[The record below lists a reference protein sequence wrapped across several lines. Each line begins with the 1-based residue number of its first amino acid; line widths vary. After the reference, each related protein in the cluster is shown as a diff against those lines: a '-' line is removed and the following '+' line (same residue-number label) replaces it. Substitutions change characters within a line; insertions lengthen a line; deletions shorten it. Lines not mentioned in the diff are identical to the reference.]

1 MKNPV
6 TYTASV
12 NDGILS
18 VSFSRKPRLSVREN
32 IRGAGLKYDAASTAW
47 TGKPENPASVLEM
60 LRETLGKPSSVT
72 VSVDPEELPEAA
84 PENGS
89 LTEKTMTA
97 LEPALEELETAV
109 RREIESTIAET
120 VPEPETRVPTYEEA
134 RAELERFTAAK
145 KAAED
150 ARDAAERRYDEISDS
165 LFRYADGQRRCRRDM
180 TDEEL
185 AAASEALA
193 PLEKERSAAYAEIE
207 RLEMCIRYASQNVDR
222 AFFDRYAPDAAK
234 VFNRYAGKPFGPK
247 TSEKIT
253 AEIYELTGLTVTFW
267 RGDSYRSGS
276 FTFREPENAWNDRR
290 YSLHGYLGS
299 LFDAEGKIAGF
310 DLSETPGDIPREYI
324 PDIPSRVAEA
334 ENLYRQIKEAKSAL
348 DTLCAKYNNLL
359 PFGDRGDRIY
369 LSLR

>member
-72 VSVDPEELPEAA
+72 VSVSPEDLPESA
-84 PENGS
+84 PEVKS
-89 LTEKTMTA
+89 IAEKTMKA
-97 LEPALEELETAV
+97 LEPALEELETTV
-109 RREIESTIAET
+109 RREIESTIAEIA
-120 VPEPETRVPTYEEA
+120 PEPETRVPTYEEA

-150 ARDAAERRYDEISDS
+150 ARDAAERRHDEIADS
-165 LFRYADGQRRCRRDM
+165 LYRDADGQRRRRAEL
-180 TDEEL
+180 TEEEI
-185 AAASEALA
+185 AAASESLA
-193 PLEKERSAAYAEIE
+193 PIEAERAAAWREIE
-207 RLEMCIRYASQNVDR
+207 RLEMCIRYAAQNRDR
-222 AFFDRYAPDAAK
+222 AFFDKYAPAAAE
-234 VFNRYAGKPFGPK
+234 VFNRYSGKPFGPK

-253 AEIYELTGLTVTFW
+253 AEIEEKTGIRVTFF
-267 RGDSYRSGS
+267 RRAQYSSDSV
-276 FTFREPENAWNDRR
+276 TFRVPDSV
-290 YSLHGYLGS
+290 YSLHGFPRD
-299 LFDAEGKIAGF
+299 LFDKDGRINRF
-310 DLSETPGDIPREYI
+310 DVSAVSSELAPSYI
-324 PDIPSRVAEA
+324 PDVAARTAET
-334 ENLYRQIKEAKSAL
+334 ENLYRQIDEAKSAL
-348 DTLCAKYNNLL
+348 DTLCAQYNSLL

-369 LSLR
+369 CSLR

>member
-89 LTEKTMTA
+89 LTEETMKELAPLLEKLEAAA
-97 LEPALEELETAV
+97 L
-109 RREIESTIAET
+109 RDIESGLVETI
-120 VPEPETRVPTYEEA
+120 PDPETLRFPTYEEA

-150 ARDAAERRYDEISDS
+150 ARDEACRRHDEISDS
-165 LFRYADGQRRCRRDM
+165 LYRYEDGRRKLRADL
-180 TDEEL
+180 TEEETT
-185 AAASEALA
+185 AVSEALA
-193 PLEKERSAAYAEIE
+193 PIEAERAAAYAEID
-207 RLEMCIRYASQNVDR
+207 RLSLCIRYAAQNRDR
-222 AFFDRYAPDAAK
+222 AFFDKYGPAAAE
-234 VFNRYAGKPFGPK
+234 VFNRYSGKPFGPK
-247 TSEKIT
+247 TSAKIT
-253 AEIYELTGLTVTFW
+253 AEIEEKTGISVRFWRHAQYSSDSVTF
-267 RGDSYRSGS
+267 RIPG
-276 FTFREPENAWNDRR
+276 EN
-290 YSLHGYLGS
+290 YSLDGFPRN
-299 LFDAEGKIAGF
+299 LFDQDGKINRF
-310 DLSETPGDIPREYI
+310 DLSDVSAELSPPYI
-324 PDIPSRVAEA
+324 LDVTARVAEA
-334 ENLYRQIKEAKSAL
+334 ENLRREIGEAKSAL
-348 DTLCAKYNNLL
+348 DSLCAKYNGIL
-359 PFGDRGDRIY
+359 PAGDRGDRIY
-369 LSLR
+369 CSLR